1 VKNFIKT
8 DGSCDDNK
16 LEACNDKE
24 RCMQIKKTRNSI
36 IWLAVAIVASAY
48 FLLIPNANQIKELSK
63 EVSPTASLYSNP
75 KVLDGNLT
83 LIDDNHKA
91 ITLSE
96 VANNKWSLLYFGYTS
111 CPDVCPIDLA
121 ILNQTVEKMS
131 QAEKLQIV
139 FVSVDPARDVG
150 KLKEFVG
157 RFNTGFVG
165 LSAKDEDLTR
175 LTKALGVYHEIA
187 QTKQRASQDH
197 SNHTSKDNH
206 NEMAMN
212 NMHGHSNHEKKNDYL
227 VDHTASYL
235 LLNPS
240 LELKGLLT
248 NPHHASKMAPALD
261 LIIETLD

>member
-1 VKNFIKT
+1 MDQSNNCAT
-8 DGSCDDNK
+8 NNCD
-16 LEACNDKE
+16 
-24 RCMQIKKTRNSI
+24 QIKKTRNTI
-36 IWLAVAIVASAY
+36 VGLGLGAVVLMY
-48 FLLIPNANQIKELSK
+48 FLLVPGANQLKDLQK
-63 EVSPTASLYSNP
+63 QVYPTVSLYSNS
-75 KVLDGNLT
+75 KVLDGNLP
-83 LIDDNHKA
+83 LIDDHHKA
-91 ITLSE
+91 ISLSE
-96 VANNKWSLLYFGYTS
+96 VVNNKWSLLYFGYTS

-157 RFNTGFVG
+157 RFNTDFVG

-175 LTKALGVYHEIA
+175 LTKTLGVYHEIA

-197 SNHTSKDNH
+197 SNHAPKT
-206 NEMAMN
+206 
-212 NMHGHSNHEKKNDYL
+212 DYL

-240 LELKGLLT
+240 LELVGLLT
-248 NPHHASKMAPALD
+248 NPHYASKMAPALD